1 MTEELARISIPIPK
15 QPDSPISYNIAP
27 GQNVLAIRFN
37 PETRERSLDQRW
49 GPSTPELT
57 KTVDKAPSYRQ
68 AFIKPH
74 CLIPADGFY
83 EGGKRLNRSCDRP

>member
-49 GPSTPELT
+49 GLISHWA
-57 KTVDKAPSYRQ
+57 KDQQIAYRTIN
-68 AFIKPH
+68 AR
-74 CLIPADGFY
+74 A
-83 EGGKRLNRSCDRP
+83 N